1 MAVMIPETL
10 KKNASKGE
18 EKTFDLLAKLPDDCI
33 VYYEPRVRN
42 RCPDF
47 IVIHPRLG
55 VIVLEVKGWF
65 PASVLCADPNKVRIE
80 WNGQERDEPHPLRQA
95 REYMNRTLNAF
106 RSSQGSFFADPIL
119 HLDGAYMGYPIFP
132 VGHAVVLSNI
142 TRRQW
147 DKKAP
152 ALLDAVFPPRQT
164 VYRDE
169 LDHLGSA
176 DAKVLE
182 ARLQTM
188 FTENFHFT
196 PLTAEQVDTIR
207 GILHPQIIFRKGSL
221 STPPVSRGTIAPAP
235 EGCPPSAPRVPRKST
250 PSLPIATPC
259 GMRKRYS
266 EDDRPG
272 NAARAAEAEA
282 VAYTSRRR
290 NAPAKV
296 NDAEPAGLPPRD
308 PSVPV
313 PVTYEQCKCYVLDKR
328 QEKHARSIGEGHRL
342 LFGVAGSGKT
352 VILLARARELSM
364 IDPTKRVLV
373 LCYNISLA
381 AYLRAAL
388 SDCPN
393 VTVYHFDGW
402 AKSVGVSRRT
412 RNNESDE
419 SFGKRFLARL
429 SSGLRDSARFDAV
442 LVDEAQDF
450 DPTWF
455 KVILMGMKDPVDGDL
470 LIVGDG
476 HQSIRTTRKI
486 VWKDLGI
493 QASGRTVSARFGLNR
508 NYRNAREII
517 AFANPLLQGDAE
529 GASKHA
535 DGVAAVP
542 LDLSLVQRSTGHAPR
557 LIHSPSRKA
566 QCDAA
571 FEVITD
577 LLAGRWNGIS
587 LEAALLPEEI
597 GVLYPCLENKRQRP
611 LLEAFLQR
619 LRDSRIPTHWLAE
632 NQESKK
638 KVCDPTLKVQT
649 IHSAKGLQYRA
660 VILLWAD
667 ILPRDYVEQSEA
679 EERAL
684 LYVAL
689 TRAEEFLSVHY
700 SSRSTFLRI
709 LDGGQD
715 TTA

>member
-1 MAVMIPETL
+1 MAEMIPARL
-10 KKNASKGE
+10 KKTASKGE
-18 EKTFDLLAKLPDDCI
+18 QRVSRLLEMLPDDCL
-33 VYYEPRVRN
+33 VYYEPRVCD

-47 IVIHPRLG
+47 ILIHPRLG
-55 VIVLEVKGWF
+55 VLILEVKGWF
-65 PASVLCADPNKVRIE
+65 PASILDANSYSVRIE
-80 WNGQERDEPHPLRQA
+80 WNGQERTAPHPLRQA

-106 RSSQGSFFADPIL
+106 RSSQGSLFANPIL

-132 VGHAVVLSNI
+132 VGHAVIFSNI
-142 TRRQW
+142 TRQQW
-147 DKKAP
+147 DKKDP
-152 ALLDAVFPPRQT
+152 ALLDAVFPPAQT

-182 ARLQTM
+182 LRLRRM
-188 FTENFHFT
+188 FTEKFAFP
-196 PLTAEQVDTIR
+196 PLTEGQVDVIR
-207 GILHPQIIFRKGSL
+207 GILHPQILFRKGSL
-221 STPPVSRGTIAPAP
+221 STPPVSRETFAPVPADPSSTPPRSRP
-235 EGCPPSAPRVPRKST
+235 ETPAGSPSATRGGIRSYDPEPRLAET
-250 PSLPIATPC
+250 E
-259 GMRKRYS
+259 GY
-266 EDDRPG
+266 
-272 NAARAAEAEA
+272 AAEAEP
-282 VAYTSRRR
+282 VAYQSPKT
-290 NAPAKV
+290 
-296 NDAEPAGLPPRD
+296 DARTEVKDEEPAGEFPRD

-313 PVTYEQCKCYVLDKR
+313 PVTYEQVQFYVLDKR
-328 QEKHARSIGEGHRL
+328 QEKHARALGDGHRL

-352 VILLARARELSM
+352 VILLARARELARK
-364 IDPTKRVLV
+364 DPDARILV

-381 AYLRAAL
+381 AYLRHAL
-388 SDCPN
+388 AGYPS
-393 VTVYHFDGW
+393 VTVHHFDGW
-402 AKSVGVSRRT
+402 AKSSDVSRYP
-412 RNNESDE
+412 NESDD
-419 SFGKRFLARL
+419 SFGKRFLARI

-493 QASGRTVSARFGLNR
+493 QASGRTVSARFGLDR
-508 NYRNAREII
+508 NYRNSREII
-517 AFANPLLQGDAE
+517 AFANPLLHEEAE
-529 GASKHA
+529 ESFQNP

-557 LIHSPSRKA
+557 LIRSPSRQA

-577 LLAGRWNGIS
+577 LLAGRWNGKP
-587 LEAALLPEEI
+587 LPAALFPEEI
-597 GVLYPCLENKRQRP
+597 GVLYPCIENDADRLSLETFRRRLTESGIP
-611 LLEAFLQR
+611 L
-619 LRDSRIPTHWLAE
+619 HWLTE
-632 NQESKK
+632 NQEAKTQ
-638 KVCDPTLKVQT
+638 VCDPTLKVQT

-667 ILPRDYVEQSEA
+667 ILPRHYVEQSEA

-700 SSRSTFLRI
+700 SRPSTFLRI
-709 LDGGQD
+709 LADGRD
-715 TTA
+715 APV